1 MESQMT
7 DAELIDGFES
17 TTLPAG
23 QFTHEAHVR
32 VAWWYLTHLPMLEA
46 VTAFSAGLRR
56 FASANGA
63 AGKYH
68 ETVTVAWMLLIASRL
83 VGREH
88 SVWTEFARRNPDLF
102 VQRPS
107 PLAPYYSAETLA
119 SQHARNGFL
128 LPSEH
133 DTYTRSRGAH
143 RTAHPDG

>member
-46 VTAFSAGLRR
+46 VAAFSAGLRR

-68 ETVTVAWMLLIASRL
+68 ETVTLAWMLLIASRL
-83 VGREH
+83 VGGEH

-102 VQRPS
+102 VPRPS
-107 PLAPYYSAETLA
+107 PLAAYYSAETLA
-119 SQHARNGFL
+119 SERARSGFV
-128 LPSEH
+128 LP
-133 DTYTRSRGAH
+133 DRFATPARDRSR
-143 RTAHPDG
+143 